1 MLIDCG
7 GKGTWD
13 NAGDTAAEYLLSR
26 GRRSIDALALTH
38 LHADHAN
45 GVERLLTRISVG
57 TLYLPEDTDD
67 SDGLLGGI
75 LACAERQRTEVVY
88 VGGEDLTPAYGGLE
102 LTLYAPLD
110 AGDENERG
118 VIVLAAM
125 GEFEALIMGD
135 VNSAVERRLVES
147 RELPDVELLVVGH
160 HGSKYSTSFELL
172 EAIDADW
179 AAISVGWNSYGHP
192 AYEALRR
199 LGIFD
204 IEVFRTDENGN
215 ITVRANTYG

>member
-1 MLIDCG
+1 M
-7 GKGTWD
+7 
-13 NAGDTAAEYLLSR
+13 
-26 GRRSIDALALTH
+26 
-38 LHADHAN
+38 
-45 GVERLLTRISVG
+45 
-57 TLYLPEDTDD
+57 
-67 SDGLLGGI
+67 
-75 LACAERQRTEVVY
+75 
-88 VGGEDLTPAYGGLE
+88 TPAYGGLE

-192 AYEALRR
+192 TYEALRR